1 MLWKVLDRTGDDFVS
16 FMELSWL
23 VEDVGESTKEP
34 LEDWLNLMIVI
45 HELSFVTT
53 IFFTL

>member
-1 MLWKVLDRTGDDFVS
+1 
-16 FMELSWL
+16 MELSWL
-23 VEDVGESTKEP
+23 VEDVGESMKEP

>member
-1 MLWKVLDRTGDDFVS
+1 MLWKVLDRTGDDFGR

-23 VEDVGESTKEP
+23 VEDVGESMKEP